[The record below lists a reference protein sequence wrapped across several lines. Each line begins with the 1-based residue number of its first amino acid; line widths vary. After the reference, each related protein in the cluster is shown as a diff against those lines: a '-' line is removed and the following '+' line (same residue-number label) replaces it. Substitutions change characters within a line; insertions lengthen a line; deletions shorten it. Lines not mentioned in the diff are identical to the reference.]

1 MDNQQRKTVKIIKS
15 SIEELKTVQNKLN
28 AINKDTCTDKTLHV
42 IDNAYESV
50 DMALRFLEHINTD
63 YFTSLHNGEDIRL
76 GFEQQNK
83 Q

>member
-15 SIEELKTVQNKLN
+15 SIEELKTVQSKLN

-50 DMALRFLEHINTD
+50 DMALRFLEHIDMD
-63 YFTSLHNGEDIRL
+63 YFTSLYNGEDIRL
-76 GFEQQNK
+76 GFK